1 MRANKYVYTFMTC
14 EPAIALPVPLY
25 HSVIRVCVCVC
36 ARARAYMCVSVYVPV
51 PFILSHLD
59 TFPPSLQ
66 TCSRSRKTR
75 SSESA
80 TS

>member
-36 ARARAYMCVSVYVPV
+36 ARARAYMRACVCVYVCV
-51 PFILSHLD
+51 YMEMGEGTMFDEKFVYFNIVFVVD
-59 TFPPSLQ
+59 V
-66 TCSRSRKTR
+66 CV
-75 SSESA
+75 
-80 TS
+80 